1 VEQRAFGTTG
11 LTVSVLGLG
20 AGQVGESSVSE
31 AEAAA
36 LLHGTLD
43 AGVTL
48 IDTARSYGLSEER
61 IGRHLA
67 SRRGE
72 FVLSSKGGA
81 GVGGVGDWTA
91 AALTTGIEEALRRL
105 RTEIIDVYH
114 LHSCS
119 AEVLRPGEVVEALEL
134 AVRAGKIRVPAY
146 SGDNEALAYAADSGR
161 FGSIETSVNLVDQWS
176 LRTVLPRRGGLG
188 VIGKR
193 PIANAVWRHRE
204 RPTGVYGD
212 IYWDR
217 FQRLALDPGG
227 LDWDEFALRFSAYAP
242 GVDCVITGTAKLANL
257 QRNAAL
263 VERGPLPAELLD
275 AVDAAWRREGLEWP
289 GDV

>member
-1 VEQRAFGTTG
+1 MQLRRLGTTG
-11 LTVSVLGLG
+11 LSVSVLGLG
-20 AGQVGESSVSE
+20 AGQVGESSVGE

-67 SRRGE
+67 GRSSE

-81 GVGGVGDWTA
+81 GVAGAADWTA
-91 AALTTGIEEALRRL
+91 AAVTAGIDDALRRL
-105 RTEIIDVYH
+105 CTDLIDVYH

-119 AEVLRPGEVVEALEL
+119 AEVLRRGEVVEALEQ
-134 AVRAGKIRVPAY
+134 AVAAGKIRVPAY
-146 SGDNEALAYAADSGR
+146 SGDNEPLAYAVASRR
-161 FGSIETSVNLVDQWS
+161 FGSIETSVNLADQWS
-176 LRTVLPRRGGLG
+176 LRNVLPERGGLG

-193 PIANAVWRHRE
+193 PIANAAWRYDQ

-212 IYWDR
+212 VYWDR

-227 LDWDEFALRFSAYAP
+227 LAWDEFALRFSAYAP
-242 GVDCVITGTAKLANL
+242 GVDSVIVGTSKLGNL
-257 QRNAAL
+257 QRNLAMI
-263 VERGPLPAELLD
+263 ERGPLPEDLLA
-275 AVDAAWRREGLEWP
+275 AVDAAWRREGEDWP